1 MNFAIFTILRF
12 NLTFQGLST
21 TIKRIPECPA
31 YFGLVWKSLRYYT
44 RINRQIYAFKAL
56 KHFVS
61 FFHWISLCSTGSH
74 FCIVFYR
81 SNKLVA
87 LPEAIGGCVK
97 LETLNAMN
105 NVITAVPM
113 CYANLK
119 NLKTINL
126 SNNQIVEFPA
136 MFAGLTHLD
145 MLDLSRN
152 KITSIPAAAK
162 DLYCTELNLNQ
173 NQISSIAEEL
183 AECQKLKTLRL
194 EENCLQITS
203 IPTKLLSNSVISNI
217 TIDGNLFNNKQ
228 FTELEGYKAYEERFT
243 AVKKKMF

>member
-1 MNFAIFTILRF
+1 MIFR
-12 NLTFQGLST
+12 
-21 TIKRIPECPA
+21 
-31 YFGLVWKSLRYYT
+31 
-44 RINRQIYAFKAL
+44 
-56 KHFVS
+56 
-61 FFHWISLCSTGSH
+61 
-74 FCIVFYR
+74 R
-81 SNKLVA
+81 SNKLIA
-87 LPEAIGGCVK
+87 LPEAIGNFTK

-105 NVITAVPM
+105 NLITSVPM

-119 NLKTINL
+119 NLKTVNL

-136 MFAGLTHLD
+136 MFSGLTHLD

-152 KITSIPAAAK
+152 KITSIPSAAK

-183 AECQKLKTLRL
+183 AQCPKLKTLRL

-203 IPTKLLSNSVISNI
+203 IPTKILSESVISNI
-217 TIDGNLFNNKQ
+217 SIDGNLFNNKQ
-228 FTELEGYKAYEERFT
+228 FTELEGYKIYEERFT